1 MKKRDIIQ
9 LVKETVKENTFFGN
23 REQPSQ
29 LSTGTKASVPTDEYP
44 FSKRPKRTA
53 TGMMEAGPSNNPYY
67 NNLVKKAKEMG
78 IHVNDLMKDLLKDKS
93 EMEIVKMGYQ
103 DLAALAGVENLSESQ
118 GTLSSDMLNYADQ
131 YHMELVDTMKG
142 VSTHPDKRTGG
153 FRILFPHEN
162 GPGPGALFGKEV
174 RMQIEKSKA
183 AAKAAALK
191 TVSKFQDQIE
201 DYEISDSS
209 PAGVHGSI
217 HLWVMPKNN
226 MNEEINEAHPLNK
239 VIGGYPVKYEGDP
252 NNYRAIISEPMDD
265 RQKEAMIV
273 RAKEAGYI
281 AKPNMGG
288 GITIFVKESIKESPM
303 FRTGIKQDMA
313 PKEMAGRIKSVFDK
327 VNGAKDPV
335 KTPEW
340 HKNRFKNKYG
350 ISFPETLKGINKD
363 QALAMNKYAND
374 MKITEADTKTY
385 AGVDSVT
392 SMKKDPRYGT
402 LSGDAKVDLEKKLKD
417 GGAVELEEDMDN
429 PDDSYLELN
438 SYYIDQIK
446 RDLEELDDKEAN
458 KFLEDLSKAILT
470 LKRLDEDSDLEEI
483 GMFHDPLGYEP
494 EDMDNPDED
503 LVIIGSGYL
512 DIKSKFGE
520 RPSQTNGEY
529 AELGQKV
536 VDQLHNGDKDAAL
549 DYIYSQINE
558 NRSTNM
564 MEAYI
569 KERGN
574 DNLMEHVDRYKKRA
588 VLMEGAMK
596 KFFEMFDQGKTDE
609 EIVQDYA
616 QKGTTVPEPFVTKA
630 RRQYEGMKKL
640 KLELEMSEKEFR
652 NSSEKMVNNA
662 EEGMEYEGEE
672 KTLASGLTNEEP
684 NEGNAFGLAMQ
695 KAKEAGEDSFELDG
709 ETFKVEK

>member
-1 MKKRDIIQ
+1 MFNSLADDYTAPKGGTQ
-9 LVKETVKENTFFGN
+9 S
-23 REQPSQ
+23 SQ
-29 LSTGTKASVPTDEYP
+29 
-44 FSKRPKRTA
+44 F
-53 TGMMEAGPSNNPYY
+53 
-67 NNLVKKAKEMG
+67 
-78 IHVNDLMKDLLKDKS
+78 
-93 EMEIVKMGYQ
+93 
-103 DLAALAGVENLSESQ
+103 
-118 GTLSSDMLNYADQ
+118 
-131 YHMELVDTMKG
+131 
-142 VSTHPDKRTGG
+142 
-153 FRILFPHEN
+153 
-162 GPGPGALFGKEV
+162 
-174 RMQIEKSKA
+174 
-183 AAKAAALK
+183 
-191 TVSKFQDQIE
+191 
-201 DYEISDSS
+201 
-209 PAGVHGSI
+209 
-217 HLWVMPKNN
+217 
-226 MNEEINEAHPLNK
+226 
-239 VIGGYPVKYEGDP
+239 
-252 NNYRAIISEPMDD
+252 
-265 RQKEAMIV
+265 
-273 RAKEAGYI
+273 
-281 AKPNMGG
+281 
-288 GITIFVKESIKESPM
+288 ESIDETPL

-313 PKEMAGRIKSVFDK
+313 PKEMAGRIKDVFNK

-402 LSGDAKVDLEKKLKD
+402 LSGDAKIDLEKKLKD
-417 GGAVELEEDMDN
+417 GGAVELEE
-429 PDDSYLELN
+429 E
-438 SYYIDQIK
+438 
-446 RDLEELDDKEAN
+446 
-458 KFLEDLSKAILT
+458 
-470 LKRLDEDSDLEEI
+470 DLEEI

-512 DIKSKFGE
+512 DIKSNFGE

-529 AELGQKV
+529 AALGQKV
-536 VDQLHNGDKDAAL
+536 VDQLHNGDKEAAL
-549 DYIYSQINE
+549 NFIYSKINE

-574 DNLMEHVDRYKKRA
+574 DNLMEHVDKYNKRA
-588 VLMEGAMK
+588 LLMEGAMK

-616 QKGTTVPEPFVTKA
+616 QKGTQVPESFVTKA

-695 KAKEAGEDSFELDG
+695 KAKEAGDDSFELDG
-709 ETFKVEK
+709 ETFKVKK

>member
-1 MKKRDIIQ
+1 MKKKDIIQ
-9 LVKETVKENTFFGN
+9 LVKKTVKENTFFGN

-29 LSTGTKASVPTDEYP
+29 LSTGTKVSVPTDEYP
-44 FSKRPKRTA
+44 FSKKPKRTA

-78 IHVNDLMKDLLKDKS
+78 IHVNDLMKSLLKDKS
-93 EMEIVKMGYQ
+93 EMEIAKMGYQ
-103 DLAALAGVENLSESQ
+103 DLAALAGVENLSEFQQPKSFDPD
-118 GTLSSDMLNYADQ
+118 TIRLVREMLLAADI
-131 YHMELVDTMKG
+131 HHNELVGGYDE
-142 VSTHPDKRTGG
+142 VSSYLDERTGG
-153 FRILFPHEN
+153 TIIKFPHFN
-162 GPGPGALFGKEV
+162 GPQGRGALFGPETSD
-174 RMQIEKSKA
+174 QIDSSKA
-183 AAKAAALK
+183 KAKAAALK
-191 TVSKFQDQIE
+191 TYTQFKQYIE
-201 DYEISDSS
+201 DYEISDAS
-209 PAGVHGSI
+209 PAGVYGNAY
-217 HLWVMPKNN
+217 LWIMFNESAKDYTAPKGGTQSSQF
-226 MNEEINEAHPLNK
+226 EEINEAHPLNK

-252 NNYRAIISEPMDD
+252 NNYRAIISEPMND
-265 RQKEAMIV
+265 RQKEAMIK
-273 RAKEAGYI
+273 RAEEAGYI

-288 GITIFVKESIKESPM
+288 GITIFVKESIKEAPM

-313 PKEMAGRIKSVFDK
+313 PKEMAGRIKDVFNK

-402 LSGDAKVDLEKKLKD
+402 LSGDAKIDLEKKLKD
-417 GGAVELEEDMDN
+417 GGAVELEE
-429 PDDSYLELN
+429 E
-438 SYYIDQIK
+438 
-446 RDLEELDDKEAN
+446 
-458 KFLEDLSKAILT
+458 
-470 LKRLDEDSDLEEI
+470 DLEEI

-512 DIKSKFGE
+512 DIKSNFGE

-558 NRSTNM
+558 GEFTNDM
-564 MEAYI
+564 G
-569 KERGN
+569 K
-574 DNLMEHVDRYKKRA
+574 DKFVDD
-588 VLMEGAMK
+588 EGRHA
-596 KFFEMFDQGKTDE
+596 
-609 EIVQDYA
+609 
-616 QKGTTVPEPFVTKA
+616 
-630 RRQYEGMKKL
+630 
-640 KLELEMSEKEFR
+640 
-652 NSSEKMVNNA
+652 KMQ
-662 EEGMEYEGEE
+662 
-672 KTLASGLTNEEP
+672 L
-684 NEGNAFGLAMQ
+684 Q
-695 KAKEAGEDSFELDG
+695 KAAEYSIKLAKMMDDMTQLPSWVQSNQLQKPLIICQLFIII
-709 ETFKVEK
+709 

>member
-29 LSTGTKASVPTDEYP
+29 LSTGTKVSVPTDEYP
-44 FSKRPKRTA
+44 FSKKPKRTA
-53 TGMMEAGPSNNPYY
+53 TGMMEAGPANNPYF

-78 IHVNDLMKDLLKDKS
+78 IHVNDLMKSLLKDKS
-93 EMEIVKMGYQ
+93 EEEIMQMGYQ
-103 DLAALAGVENLSESQ
+103 DLAALAGVEDLSEFETPRSFDPD
-118 GTLSSDMLNYADQ
+118 TIRLVRDMLEDADI
-131 YHMELVDTMKG
+131 HHNELVGGYDE
-142 VSTHPDKRTGG
+142 VSSYLDKRTGG
-153 FRILFPHEN
+153 TYIKFPHYN
-162 GPGPGALFGKEV
+162 GPQGRGAMFGKDV
-174 RMQIEKSKA
+174 SDQIERSKA
-183 AAKAAALK
+183 KAKAAALK
-191 TVSKFQDQIE
+191 TYTQFKTYIE
-201 DYEISDSS
+201 DYEISDAS
-209 PAGVHGSI
+209 PAGVYGNVY
-217 HLWVMPKNN
+217 LWVMFNSLADDYTAPK
-226 MNEEINEAHPLNK
+226 
-239 VIGGYPVKYEGDP
+239 GGTQ
-252 NNYRAIISEPMDD
+252 SS
-265 RQKEAMIV
+265 Q
-273 RAKEAGYI
+273 
-281 AKPNMGG
+281 
-288 GITIFVKESIKESPM
+288 FESIDETPL

-313 PKEMAGRIKSVFDK
+313 PKEMAGRIKDVFNK

-402 LSGDAKVDLEKKLKD
+402 LSGDAKIDLEKKLKD
-417 GGAVELEEDMDN
+417 GGAVELEE
-429 PDDSYLELN
+429 E
-438 SYYIDQIK
+438 
-446 RDLEELDDKEAN
+446 
-458 KFLEDLSKAILT
+458 
-470 LKRLDEDSDLEEI
+470 DLEEI

-512 DIKSKFGE
+512 DIKSNFGE

-529 AELGQKV
+529 AALGQKV
-536 VDQLHNGDKDAAL
+536 VDQLHNGDKEAAL
-549 DYIYSQINE
+549 NFIYSKINE

-574 DNLMEHVDRYKKRA
+574 DNLMEHVDKYNKRA
-588 VLMEGAMK
+588 LLMEGAMK

-616 QKGTTVPEPFVTKA
+616 QKGTQVPESFVTKA

-695 KAKEAGEDSFELDG
+695 KAKEAGDDSFELDG
-709 ETFKVEK
+709 ETFKVKK

>member
-29 LSTGTKASVPTDEYP
+29 LSTGTKVSVPTDEYP
-44 FSKRPKRTA
+44 FSKKPKRTA
-53 TGMMEAGPSNNPYY
+53 TGMMEAGPPNNPYF

-78 IHVNDLMKDLLKDKS
+78 IHVNDLMKSLLKDKS
-93 EMEIVKMGYQ
+93 EEEIMQMGYQ
-103 DLAALAGVENLSESQ
+103 DLAALAGVEDLSEFETPRSFDLD
-118 GTLSSDMLNYADQ
+118 TIRLVRDMLEDADI
-131 YHMELVDTMKG
+131 YHDELVDDADTDEI
-142 VSTHPDKRTGG
+142 SSFLDSRSGG
-153 FRILFPHEN
+153 TYIKFPHFN
-162 GPGPGALFGKEV
+162 GPQGRGAMFGKETTD
-174 RMQIEKSKA
+174 QIDRSKA
-183 AAKAAALK
+183 KAKAAALK
-191 TVSKFQDQIE
+191 TYTQFKTYIE
-201 DYEISDSS
+201 DYEISDAS
-209 PAGVHGSI
+209 PAGVYGNI
-217 HLWVMPKNN
+217 YLWVMFNDLAKDYSAPKGGTQSSQF
-226 MNEEINEAHPLNK
+226 EEIEEA
-239 VIGGYPVKYEGDP
+239 
-252 NNYRAIISEPMDD
+252 
-265 RQKEAMIV
+265 
-273 RAKEAGYI
+273 
-281 AKPNMGG
+281 
-288 GITIFVKESIKESPM
+288 PM
-303 FRTGIKQDMA
+303 FKTDVKQDMA
-313 PKEMAGRIKSVFDK
+313 PKEMAGRIKDVFDK
-327 VNGAKDPV
+327 VNGTKDPV

-417 GGAVELEEDMDN
+417 GGAVELEE
-429 PDDSYLELN
+429 E
-438 SYYIDQIK
+438 
-446 RDLEELDDKEAN
+446 
-458 KFLEDLSKAILT
+458 
-470 LKRLDEDSDLEEI
+470 DLEEI

-512 DIKSKFGE
+512 DIKSNFGE

-536 VDQLHNGDKDAAL
+536 VDQLHNGDKEAAL
-549 DYIYSQINE
+549 DFIYSKINE
-558 NRSTNM
+558 NKEEEVSAPFVLDSKTIENLKHLTNFRGDEKIEELTGLANYILDTPSPSFKKTGMGETM
-564 MEAYI
+564 MREYI

-616 QKGTTVPEPFVTKA
+616 QRGTTVPEPFVNKA

-709 ETFKVEK
+709 ETFKVKK